1 LEYRRLGQSG
11 LTVPTLA
18 FGTATFGGG
27 NEMFRKWGTT
37 DVAEAERLIDICL
50 DAGVDFFDTADAY
63 SGGAAEEILGQALGP
78 RRNRA
83 IIATKAGY
91 PVGAGPNSTG
101 AGRRHLIAACEASLK
116 RLGRDHI
123 DLLQLHGFDELTPVE
138 ETLRAFDD
146 LIRSGKVRYI
156 GGSNFSGWQL
166 TKMASTAERLGLP
179 RMVSHQVQYSLLTR
193 DFDHELMPAAYDLGV
208 GTIVWS
214 PLSGGKLSGKFRRG
228 APLPAES
235 RTAKT
240 GGIGEDE
247 IRLFAIV
254 DILAEIAGARGKS
267 LSQVALNW
275 LLTRPTVTSLAIG
288 ARTPEQLID
297 NLGATDW
304 RLSAEE
310 AGRLDAASTLPAP
323 YPYSHQARF
332 PTLLRPLEPPK

>member
-1 LEYRRLGQSG
+1 MEYRRLGQSG
-11 LTVPTLA
+11 LTVPVLA

-37 DVAEAERLIDICL
+37 DVAEAERLIDICF
-50 DAGVDFFDTADAY
+50 DAGLDFFDTANAY
-63 SGGAAEEILGQALGP
+63 SGGAAEEILGQALGS

-83 IIATKAGY
+83 VIATKAGY
-91 PVGAGPNSTG
+91 RSEEGPNGMG

-123 DLLQLHGFDELTPVE
+123 DLLQLHGYDELTPVE

-146 LIRSGKVRYI
+146 LVRSGKVRYI

-166 TKMASTAERLGLP
+166 AKMAGTAERLDLP
-179 RMVSHQVQYSLLTR
+179 RVVSHQVHYSLLTR
-193 DFDHELMPAAYDLGV
+193 DFEHELMPAGYDLGV
-208 GTIVWS
+208 GTVVWS

-228 APLPAES
+228 EPLPADS

-240 GGIGEDE
+240 GGIGQDE
-247 IRLFAIV
+247 ARLFGIV
-254 DILAEIAGARGKS
+254 EILAEIAGERGKS
-267 LSQVALNW
+267 MSQVALNW
-275 LLTRPTVTSLAIG
+275 ILMRPTVASLAIG

-297 NLGATDW
+297 NLGAVDW

-310 AGRLDAASTLPAP
+310 AARLDAASALPAP
-323 YPYSHQARF
+323 YPYSHQGNF
-332 PTLLRPLEPPK
+332 PALLRHLEPPK